1 MRESVISLNFGD
13 SGVQWKGIRP
23 VRSRQ
28 IKARIFEV
36 PGAGGFLIT
45 EHAEELKKFYSPD
58 EIETFEGVEE
68 LVSKIRIYLKHYAYR
83 DRIANSGYQRTIDQH
98 TYELRFN
105 KLLDA
110 AKNKKINRAEHL
122 TSEIDMEMFSV
133 IEKKHQVGIALRL
146 FGQLWRFPFILLWG
160 KVRGPRAARRLMF
173 ELSWRL
179 IGRKTYSASGWTGRL
194 FYQES

>member
-1 MRESVISLNFGD
+1 M
-13 SGVQWKGIRP
+13 
-23 VRSRQ
+23 
-28 IKARIFEV
+28 
-36 PGAGGFLIT
+36 
-45 EHAEELKKFYSPD
+45 
-58 EIETFEGVEE
+58 EE
-68 LVSKIRIYLKHYAYR
+68 LVSKIRIYLKNYAYR

-98 TYELRFN
+98 TYELRFS

-122 TSEIDMEMFSV
+122 TSEIDMETFAV
-133 IEKKHQVGIALRL
+133 IEKRHKVGIALRL

-179 IGRKTYSASGWTGRL
+179 IGRKTYSASGWPGRL